1 MKNLFITL
9 ALCFLAAQAA
19 KASDNV
25 TVSLS
30 GRDAT
35 MSNGNITIKI
45 GSNGRVSSMT
55 AFGSGNLLSSS
66 GIYFNLTAKKNVGL
80 SPDKAEII
88 KQTADYAE
96 VLYSNTKSSPI
107 IHQGYIL
114 RKGDNGVYS
123 YIIVKGTK
131 HSDTTTLREM
141 RVCVRTAS
149 TLLNG
154 YVDDRMNGK
163 IPSISEM
170 KVAEK
175 KENTVQDATYKL
187 ADGTVYTKYNW
198 AQYIV
203 NDSVHGLM
211 NDNYGLWNIACSRE
225 WQNGGPMKQELTVHA
240 TSKSPITIQMLQ
252 GEHFG
257 TSAQTYHNG
266 EEKIYGPFYIYAN
279 KGTKDEMIADAKK
292 MASEKQKE
300 WPFQWFSNALY
311 PLDRATVS
319 GCINVTTGQRK
330 DSIQVVLAEPN
341 TDVYAQGKKY
351 IFWALTDQDGNF
363 TIKNVRKGN
372 YALYAWALAGDNT
385 DELCQKDIN
394 VEDEQME
401 LGTINWTPTCYET
414 KLWQIG
420 SNNRRS
426 DGFNLSDHLRA
437 YGMWND
443 VPANLNFTIGESKE
457 STDWYYAQTQNGTW
471 TINFKTDK
479 SYTGNLYLTASVA
492 GAANKP
498 KVAVALNGNTRATWS
513 TYSDSGIFRSAMLGG
528 KHNLYKLTIP
538 ASLLKTADN
547 KLTLTMSG
555 IKSNGGV
562 MWDCIKLEAGSK
574 VTTGIEQVPETDA
587 VDLVEIY
594 TINGVKMGTYKT
606 LSDAKHLKGIY
617 IYRKGNKIGKI
628 SF

>member
-1 MKNLFITL
+1 MKNLLLTFV
-9 ALCFLAAQAA
+9 LCILGLRAAN
-19 KASDNV
+19 ASDNV
-25 TVSLS
+25 KVSLN
-30 GRDAT
+30 GRNAT
-35 MSNGNITIKI
+35 MSNGNITINI
-45 GSNGRVSSMT
+45 GSNGRVSSLT
-55 AFGSGNLLSSS
+55 ARGSGNLLGSN
-66 GIYFNLTAKKNVGL
+66 GIYFDYTAKSNVGL
-80 SPDKAEII
+80 SPDKAEIV

-96 VLYSNTKSSPI
+96 VLYTNTKSNPI
-107 IHQGYIL
+107 IQQGYII
-114 RKGDNGVYS
+114 RTGDNGVYS
-123 YIIVKGTK
+123 YVIIKGTE
-131 HSDTTTLREM
+131 HSDTTNIREM

-154 YVDDRMNGK
+154 YVDDRMNGR
-163 IPSISEM
+163 IPSNAEM

-187 ADGTVYTKYNW
+187 ADGTIYTKYNW

-257 TSAQTYHNG
+257 TSAQTFYNG
-266 EEKIYGPFYIYAN
+266 EDKIYGPFYIYVN
-279 KGTKDEMIADAKK
+279 KGTQEEMIADAKK
-292 MASEKQKE
+292 TASEKQKE
-300 WPFQWFSNALY
+300 WPFKWFSNSLY
-311 PLDRATVS
+311 PLDRTIVS

-351 IFWALTDQDGNF
+351 IFWALTDNNGNF
-363 TIKNVRKGN
+363 TIKNVRRGN

-385 DELCQKDIN
+385 DEFCQKNIS
-394 VEDEQME
+394 VENDNMD
-401 LGTINWTPTCYET
+401 LGTINWTPICYET

-437 YGMWND
+437 YGMWDN
-443 VPANLNFTIGESKE
+443 VPANLTFTIGDSKE
-457 STDWYYAQTQNGTW
+457 STDWYYAQTKNGTW
-471 TINFKTDK
+471 TIDFKTDK
-479 SYTGNLYLTASVA
+479 TYTGNLYLTASVA

-498 KVAVALNGNTRATWS
+498 KVAVALNGSNCATWS
-513 TYSDSGIFRSAMLGG
+513 TYTDSGIFRSAMLGG
-528 KHNLYKLTIP
+528 KHALYKLTIP
-538 ASLLKTADN
+538 ASLLKVGDN

-562 MWDCIKLEAGSK
+562 MWDCIKLEAGAK
-574 VTTGIEQVPETDA
+574 ITTGIEQMPSYNA
-587 VDLVEIY
+587 SSQVEIY
-594 TINGVKMGTYKT
+594 TVNGVKIGTYAT
-606 LSDAKHLKGIY
+606 LNEAKELKGIY
-617 IYRKGNKIGKI
+617 IYRQGNKVGKI
-628 SF
+628 FF